1 MTTTQKRFGTRAQ
14 VNTEATFFVND
25 AEFAARRLSVNE
37 ELRLAEIP
45 VEVLSSEELG
55 AEDAQ
60 RTIRAMM
67 SAIAGLL
74 QARAL
79 DERLI
84 IDEAWVGENLTSTD
98 RENVVEFLRSGEA
111 Q

>member
-1 MTTTQKRFGTRAQ
+1 MTTAQKRFGTRAQ
-14 VNTEATFFVND
+14 ASTEATFFVND
-25 AEFAARRLSVNE
+25 TEFAARRLSVNE
-37 ELRLAEIP
+37 ELRLADIP
-45 VEVLSSEELG
+45 VETLNSEEVG

-67 SAIAGLL
+67 SAIASLL

-79 DERLI
+79 DERQV
-84 IDEAWVGENLTSTD
+84 IDEAWVGENLTSAD
-98 RENVVEFLRSGEA
+98 LENVVEFLRSGEV